1 MDILLYTTKGNR
13 AGTYLK
19 HVIES
24 LVFEGK
30 TEAYDSIEAFG
41 IRLGQTLYEEA
52 IAVLLA
58 GNREELLKILSIGD
72 LLNDIPIIL
81 IIPDQDEDTIHKAH
95 ALRPRFLTQ
104 TNSDFKDVAAVLK
117 KVIANK
123 HSKQFIERRN
133 KTYGGTNQSHGS
145 GS

>member
-13 AGTYLK
+13 AGTYLRR
-19 HVIES
+19 VIES

-81 IIPDQDEDTIHKAH
+81 IIPDQDKDTVHTAH
-95 ALRPRFLTQ
+95 TFTPRFLSQ
-104 TNSDFKDVAAVLK
+104 TDSDFKDVAAVLK
-117 KVIANK
+117 KMLANK
-123 HSKQFIERRN
+123 HSRQSLERRN
-133 KTYGGTNQSHGS
+133 KEYGGTN
-145 GS
+145 

>member
-58 GNREELLKILSIGD
+58 GNREELLEILTIGD

-81 IIPDQDEDTIHKAH
+81 IIPDQDRDTVHTAH
-95 ALRPRFLTQ
+95 TFTPRFLSQ
-104 TNSDFKDVAAVLK
+104 TDSDFKDVAAVLK
-117 KVIANK
+117 KMLANK
-123 HSKQFIERRN
+123 HSRQSLERRN
-133 KTYGGTNQSHGS
+133 KEYGGTN
-145 GS
+145 